1 MKRRHYISIASIVV
15 AAGLFGAGALVVG
28 QSKVSPQAIASSVTR
43 TPELV
48 ERAWRLPV
56 AATFNRQLN
65 WQSNGSRC
73 GPAAV
78 ANAYRSLG
86 EAASSEGKV
95 LAGTGRC
102 WTGVCMMGLTLDELA
117 DVARANTRR
126 KITLLRDLSEEQFR
140 EHLRRSNDPGRR
152 YIVNFSRERIF
163 GAGVGH
169 HSPIGG
175 YLQNEDLVFIL
186 DVNSDFQPWL
196 VERYITVA
204 WGRDYVDVPPLRGV
218 IFTDAKTSDLHVS
231 VDVARI

>member
-1 MKRRHYISIASIVV
+1 MKRRHYISIVGIVV

-56 AATFNRQLN
+56 ATTFNRQLS

-86 EAASSEGKV
+86 EAASTEGKV
-95 LAGTGRC
+95 LTRTGRC
-102 WTGVCMMGLTLDELA
+102 WTGVCIMGLTLEELA
-117 DVARANTRR
+117 DVARANRTR
-126 KITLLRDLSEEQFR
+126 KITVLRDLSEEQFR
-140 EHLRRSNDPGRR
+140 DHLRRSNDPGRR

-163 GAGVGH
+163 GAGAGH

-175 YLQNEDLVFIL
+175 YLENEDMVFIL
-186 DVNSDFQPWL
+186 DVNSAFQPWL
-196 VERYITVA
+196 VERARLFAAVNTFD
-204 WGRDYVDVPPLRGV
+204 GNKKRGLLL
-218 IFTDAKTSDLHVS
+218 IE
-231 VDVARI
+231 

>member
-1 MKRRHYISIASIVV
+1 MKRSHFIGILV
-15 AAGLFGAGALVVG
+15 AAGMLGAGALVVG
-28 QSKVSPQAIASSVTR
+28 QSRVPSQAIASSVTR
-43 TPELV
+43 TPALV

-56 AATFNRQLN
+56 AATYNRQLT

-86 EAASSEGKV
+86 EAAITEGKV

-102 WTGVCMMGLTLDELA
+102 WTGVCILGLTLDELV
-117 DVARANTRR
+117 DVARANTSR
-126 KITLLRDLSEEQFR
+126 KITILRDLSEEQFR
-140 EHLRRSNDPGRR
+140 EHLRRSNDPSRR

-175 YLQNEDLVFIL
+175 YFEAQDLVFIL
-186 DVNSDFQPWL
+186 DVNPDYQPWL
-196 VERYITVA
+196 VERTRLFAAVNTFD
-204 WGRDYVDVPPLRGV
+204 GDKKRGLLL
-218 IFTDAKTSDLHVS
+218 IE
-231 VDVARI
+231 

>member
-1 MKRRHYISIASIVV
+1 MKRRHYLSIASIVV
-15 AAGLFGAGALVVG
+15 AAGLFGAAALLVG

-43 TPELV
+43 TPELM

-56 AATFNRQLN
+56 AATFNRQVS

-86 EAASSEGKV
+86 EAASTEGKV

-102 WTGVCMMGLTLDELA
+102 WTGVCIMGLTLDELA
-117 DVARANTRR
+117 DVARANTSRR
-126 KITLLRDLSEEQFR
+126 ITLLRDLSEEQFR

-163 GAGVGH
+163 GTGVGH

-175 YLQNEDLVFIL
+175 YLENEDLVLIL

-196 VERYITVA
+196 VERTRLFAAVNTFD
-204 WGRDYVDVPPLRGV
+204 GDKKRGLLL
-218 IFTDAKTSDLHVS
+218 IE
-231 VDVARI
+231 

>member
-1 MKRRHYISIASIVV
+1 MKRRHFIGIVSIVV
-15 AAGLFGAGALVVG
+15 VAGLLGAGVLVVG
-28 QSKVSPQAIASSVTR
+28 QSTVSPQAIASSVTR

-56 AATFNRQLN
+56 AATFNRQLTS
-65 WQSNGSRC
+65 QSNGSRC

-86 EAASSEGKV
+86 EAASTEGKV

-102 WTGVCMMGLTLDELA
+102 WTGVCIIGLTLDELA
-117 DVARANTRR
+117 DVARANTSR

-175 YLQNEDLVFIL
+175 YLEPEDLVFIL
-186 DVNSDFQPWL
+186 DVNADYQPWL
-196 VERYITVA
+196 VERTRLFAAVNTLD
-204 WGRDYVDVPPLRGV
+204 GDKKRGLLL
-218 IFTDAKTSDLHVS
+218 IE
-231 VDVARI
+231 